1 MRKPLIPREIRIV
14 YRRLPTDIREFP
26 GLLRESTA
34 SKLVIQSPI
43 SVDRP
48 IRVSGQIIA
57 DTGYLSI
64 WFIYS
69 GRWYDVGKFY
79 DAAGR
84 WLGYYCDILK
94 PVKKLLATPS
104 RTVTLTDLFL
114 DLWIAR
120 DGRTFV
126 LDEEELDSA
135 LEKHAISTTL
145 AQEARKQVR
154 RLAQM
159 AKVRQFPPAEVRTV
173 EPLAKKPV
181 S

>member
-1 MRKPLIPREIRIV
+1 MTIV
-14 YRRLPTDIREFP
+14 YRRLPKDIREFP
-26 GLLRESTA
+26 GLLRQSTV
-34 SKLVIQSPI
+34 SKLVIESPI
-43 SVDRP
+43 SVNRP
-48 IRVSGQIIA
+48 IRVGGEIIA
-57 DTGYLSI
+57 DCGYLSI
-64 WFIYS
+64 WFIYRD
-69 GRWYDVGKFY
+69 RWYDVGKFY

-94 PVKKLLATPS
+94 PVKKLLATSS

-120 DGRTFV
+120 DGRAFV

-135 LEKHAISTTL
+135 LEKHAISTAL

-154 RLAQM
+154 WLARI

-181 S
+181 SWA

>member
-1 MRKPLIPREIRIV
+1 MPRPPIPHEMTIV
-14 YRRLPTDIREFP
+14 YRRLPRDVREFP
-26 GLLRESTA
+26 GVLRESTA
-34 SKLVIQSPI
+34 SKLVIQSAI

-64 WFIYS
+64 WFIYRD
-69 GRWYDVGKFY
+69 RWYDVGKFY
-79 DAAGR
+79 DPAGR
-84 WLGYYCDILK
+84 WLGYYCDIIK

-104 RTVTLTDLFL
+104 RTVTLMDLFL

-120 DGRTFV
+120 DGRAFV

-135 LEKHAISTTL
+135 LERQEISATL
-145 AQEARKQVR
+145 AREARKQVR
-154 RLAQM
+154 WLTRM
-159 AKVRQFPPAEVRTV
+159 AKANRFPPAEVRTV
-173 EPLAKKPV
+173 EPLAGKQV